1 MEIITKTKKN
11 KKKLN
16 NKSRKRNH
24 ISEPPFP
31 IDVVYTWKGEQKSND
46 IRLGYNYELKYSLR
60 SVDIYAPWVN
70 KIYILMN
77 IKKTPSWI
85 KDNNKIIIVEHSD
98 TFPSSKYLPNFNSNA
113 IETTIANIKGLSEH
127 YIYFNDDIFL
137 GKKTKYTDFFTPSG
151 KAIVNDLASNTENIL
166 KNKNKNILNIKF
178 PPSFN
183 RLYKHIPIPQ
193 IKSLVLEFNLEYSD
207 YIHWIRTTKKR
218 KERGFDVCE
227 KYDLNSPCQQL
238 HYPIAKYM
246 YSKNKAKLVD
256 NRKKSL
262 YMSNAFVEF
271 TDMLDD
277 LLDKKKEKPLFLC
290 INDVEPDPKKRV
302 DISKIMLSFLNSY
315 YPKKASF
322 EK

>member
-1 MEIITKTKKN
+1 MVIITKTKKN
-11 KKKLN
+11 RKKIN

-31 IDVVYTWKGEQKSND
+31 IDVVYTWKGEQKSTD

-60 SVDIYAPWVN
+60 SVDVYAPWVN

-77 IKKTPSWI
+77 IKKTPSWF
-85 KDNNKIIIVEHSD
+85 KDNDKVIIVEHSD

-137 GKKTKYTDFFTPSG
+137 GKKTKYTDFFTSSG
-151 KAIVNDLASNTENIL
+151 KAIVNDLAGTSENIL
-166 KNKNKNILNIKF
+166 KNKNNNILNIKF

-193 IKSLVLEFNLEYSD
+193 IKSLVLEFNTKYSD

>member
-1 MEIITKTKKN
+1 MDSVSKTKKTN
-11 KKKLN
+11 KKIN
-16 NKSRKRNH
+16 NKTRKRKNM
-24 ISEPPFP
+24 SKLPFP
-31 IDVVYTWKGEQKSND
+31 IDIVYTWKGEDKSND
-46 IRLGYNYELKYSLR
+46 IRLGYNHELKYSLR
-60 SVDIYAPWVN
+60 SVDLYAPWVN

-85 KDNNKIIIVEHSD
+85 KENNKIIIVEHSD

-113 IETTIANIKGLSEH
+113 IETTIANIKDLSEH

-151 KAIVNDLASNTENIL
+151 KAIVNDLASNTQNIL
-166 KNKNKNILNIKF
+166 KNKNNNLLNIKF

-193 IKSLVLEFNLEYSD
+193 IKSLVLEFNSKYSD
-207 YIHWIRTTKKR
+207 YIHWIRKTKKR

-246 YSKNKAKLVD
+246 YSKNKAKFVD
-256 NRKKSL
+256 NRKNTL

-271 TDMLDD
+271 TDMLKD
-277 LLDKKKEKPLFLC
+277 LLDNKKGRPLFLC
-290 INDVEPDPKKRV
+290 INDVETDPKKRV

>member
-1 MEIITKTKKN
+1 MVIITKTKKN
-11 KKKLN
+11 RKKIN

-60 SVDIYAPWVN
+60 SVDVYAPWVN

-77 IKKTPSWI
+77 IKKTPSWF
-85 KDNNKIIIVEHSD
+85 KDNDKVIIVEHSD

-137 GKKTKYTDFFTPSG
+137 GKKTKYTDFFTSSG
-151 KAIVNDLASNTENIL
+151 KAIVNDLAGTSENIL
-166 KNKNKNILNIKF
+166 KNKNNNILNIKF

-193 IKSLVLEFNLEYSD
+193 IKSLVLEFNTKYSD

>member
-1 MEIITKTKKN
+1 MVIISKTIKIRQ
-11 KKKLN
+11 KLN
-16 NKSRKRNH
+16 NKSRKRKH

-31 IDVVYTWKGEQKSND
+31 IDVVYTWKGEDKSNN
-46 IRLGYNYELKYSLR
+46 IRLGYNHELKYSLR
-60 SVDIYAPWVN
+60 SVDLYAPWVN

-85 KDNNKIIIVEHSD
+85 KENNKIIIVEHSD
-98 TFPSSKYLPNFNSNA
+98 TFPSNKYLPNFNSNA
-113 IETTIANIKGLSEH
+113 IESTIANIKDLSEH
-127 YIYFNDDIFL
+127 YIYFNDDFFL
-137 GKKTKYTDFFTPSG
+137 GKETKYTDFFTPSG
-151 KAIVNDLASNTENIL
+151 KAIINDLASNTENIL
-166 KNKNKNILNIKF
+166 KNKKNNPLNIKF

-193 IKSLVLEFNLEYSD
+193 IKSLVLEFNSKYSD
-207 YIHWIRTTKKR
+207 YIHWIRKTKKR

-256 NRKKSL
+256 NRKNTL

-271 TDMLDD
+271 TDMLKD
-277 LLDKKKEKPLFLC
+277 LLDNKKGRPLFLC
-290 INDVEPDPKKRV
+290 INDVETDPKKRV
-302 DISKIMLSFLNSY
+302 DISKILLSFFNSY